1 MSRQGIAGCRDRNS
15 SLSEFAASPIIS
27 RRRSTASCLTRSLS
41 HASRP
46 SPITS
51 AISSAASRMSATRWS
66 SRRLTGRQTPPG
78 WRGRGF
84 SGHRPR
90 RRQRS
95 GRAAPPT
102 LATSASGRTGSC
114 LDRSRPAGR
123 CRCLARPHR
132 ALPSRKADPPR
143 VMAGRDLHHLLVPG
157 LNKHAQWPRRL
168 VSQLPHLTDD
178 WSLSGSG

>member
-1 MSRQGIAGCRDRNS
+1 
-15 SLSEFAASPIIS
+15 
-27 RRRSTASCLTRSLS
+27 LS

-102 LATSASGRTGSC
+102 RATSASGRTGSC

-123 CRCLARPHR
+123 CRCLACPHR
-132 ALPSRKADPPR
+132 ALPSRKGGPSSRDGGPRSPSPARAWTQQACAVARTPGQPTSPPH
-143 VMAGRDLHHLLVPG
+143 G
-157 LNKHAQWPRRL
+157 
-168 VSQLPHLTDD
+168 
-178 WSLSGSG
+178 